1 MLLQKSAE
9 PHALPHAPQ
18 SESVS
23 SVLHVPLQQAPP
35 DPQVTP
41 QAPQLSGSASVGMH
55 WWLQQLWPVVHSAS
69 VSQPGTHAWLL
80 QTWPVGQ
87 SVSCVHSAWLIA
99 GASAIAGA
107 ASTAASVGPEPFREE
122 QAVTSQTVATILTS
136 ARTTRARSKRLATAK
151 SADRRR
157 RSAPIVTGASRRL
170 LELPGQLT
178 LCASR

>member
-1 MLLQKSAE
+1 MLLQKSAD

-18 SESVS
+18 SASVS

-35 DPQVTP
+35 DPHVTP
-41 QAPQLSGSASVGMH
+41 QAPQLFGSASVGMH
-55 WWLQQLWPVVHSAS
+55 WWLQQLSPVVHSAS

-99 GASAIAGA
+99 GASAITGA
-107 ASTAASVGPEPFREE
+107 ASMAASVGPEPFPDE
-122 QAVTSQTVATILTS
+122 QAVTTKTVASVPTS

-151 SADRRR
+151 SAYGGRR
-157 RSAPIVTGASRRL
+157 AALIVTRASRRL
-170 LELPGQLT
+170 LELPGQPT
-178 LCASR
+178 LRASR